1 MSESRKSGL
10 LLLGIGGGA
19 CRLVRKTREAFG
31 EAMRT
36 LCVDTDSATDLPAA
50 EGAAPLP
57 FLLLGGSRLAGH
69 GAGGDFNEGRQAA
82 RDDWENIL
90 NRTQDTRTVM
100 VVSFLGGGT
109 GSGAT
114 SEIVK
119 KLHENGL
126 TTFCLL
132 VKPFSF
138 EGSPR
143 IETAERAVSLIEES
157 ADSLLVID
165 QDTLFADGTEATL
178 AEAQAAASEQLLAA
192 ITLFW
197 RILFSPGFIRLDA
210 ERLHSLVIRGG
221 KACLGVASA
230 TGPDRAEAV
239 VQRLTSCKLFRN
251 GEKLKTCNAVLVGI
265 LAGEDLRLAEIGR
278 VMEALNGLRKPDCR
292 LEMGTV
298 QDAAFDGKIE
308 LVVMGFAYVTDV
320 KVPPVFDGGQIPI
333 LTKGGGKSS
342 RSPKGGVLKFGPV
355 GKGRF
360 QKTEA
365 TVFNGCDYDVPTY
378 IRRGITLER

>member
-1 MSESRKSGL
+1 MSESKKAGL
-10 LLLGIGGGA
+10 LLLGVGGGA
-19 CRLVRKTREAFG
+19 CRLIRETRKAFG
-31 EAMRT
+31 ETMRT
-36 LCVDTDSATDLPAA
+36 LCVDTDSATDLPAE
-50 EGAAPLP
+50 EGSAPLP

-100 VVSFLGGGT
+100 VVSCLGGGT

-143 IETAERAVSLIEES
+143 IETAERAVSLIEEN

-165 QDTLFADGTEATL
+165 QDTLFAANDETL
-178 AEAQAAASEQLLAA
+178 LADAQTAASEQLVAA
-192 ITLFW
+192 LTLFW
-197 RILFSPGFIRLDA
+197 RMLFSPGFIRLDA

-221 KACLGVASA
+221 KTCLGVASA
-230 TGPDRAEAV
+230 TGADRADAV
-239 VQRLTSCKLFRN
+239 VRRLASCKLFRN
-251 GEKLKTCNAVLVGI
+251 GEKLKVCNAVLVGI
-265 LAGEDLRLAEIGR
+265 LSGEDLRLAEIGR
-278 VMEALNGLRKPDCR
+278 IMGALDGLRKSGCR
-292 LEMGTV
+292 VEMGTV

-308 LVVMGFAYVTDV
+308 LVVMGFSYVTDV
-320 KVPPVFDGGQIPI
+320 KAPPVFDGSQIQI
-333 LTKGGGKSS
+333 LPKSTGGKA
-342 RSPKGGVLKFGPV
+342 RVNKGSGLNFGPI

-365 TVFNGCDYDVPTY
+365 TVFNGCDYDEPTY
-378 IRRGITLER
+378 MRRGITLER